1 MLMKKMVCKIDNDIH
16 NFTLGILIPIAII
29 VCFFCV
35 GFIDG
40 GAEAG
45 NFPVTQHG
53 TIQTIVILDD
63 GNEYIVSE
71 KDTNV
76 TVNTYGSNDPRN
88 WDICKY

>member
-1 MLMKKMVCKIDNDIH
+1 MKKVANKIDKSIH
-16 NFTLGILIPIAII
+16 SFTLGILIPIILIAA
-29 VCFFCV
+29 FFAV

-45 NFPVTQHG
+45 NFPVTRHA
-53 TIQTIVILDD
+53 TIRTVVILDD

-76 TVNTYGSNDPRN
+76 TVNTYGSNDPER

>member
-1 MLMKKMVCKIDNDIH
+1 MKKVVNKIDKIH
-16 NFTLGILIPIAII
+16 NYTFGILIPIAII
-29 VCFFCV
+29 VCFLCV
-35 GFIDG
+35 GLIDA

-45 NFPVTQHG
+45 NFPVTKHAVV
-53 TIQTIVILDD
+53 QTVVILDD

-76 TVNTYGSNDPRN
+76 TVNTYNTDNPEY

>member
-1 MLMKKMVCKIDNDIH
+1 MRKIINRVDNDIH
-16 NFTLGILIPIAII
+16 SFTLGILIPVILIAA
-29 VCFFCV
+29 VFAV

-53 TIQTIVILDD
+53 TIQTIIVLDD
-63 GNEYIVSE
+63 GNTYIVSE

-76 TVNTYGSNDPRN
+76 TVNTYGSNDPER
-88 WDICKY
+88 WDIGKW

>member
-1 MLMKKMVCKIDNDIH
+1 MRKVVNKIDRDIH

-29 VCFFCV
+29 VCFLCV
-35 GFIDG
+35 GLIDA

-45 NFPVTQHG
+45 NFPVTKHG

-63 GNEYIVSE
+63 GNTYIVSE

-76 TVNTYGSNDPRN
+76 TVNTYGSNDSRN
-88 WDICKY
+88 WDIGKY

>member
-1 MLMKKMVCKIDNDIH
+1 MKKIINKVDNEFH
-16 NFTLGILIPIAII
+16 RYTLGIFIPIILITA
-29 VCFFCV
+29 FFAV

-45 NFPVTQHG
+45 NFPVTQHA
-53 TIQTIVILDD
+53 TVKTIVILDD
-63 GNEYIVSE
+63 GNEIVSE

>member
-1 MLMKKMVCKIDNDIH
+1 MKKIINKVDNEFHRYTPGI
-16 NFTLGILIPIAII
+16 FIPIILITA
-29 VCFFCV
+29 FFAV

-45 NFPVTQHG
+45 NFPVTQRA
-53 TIQTIVILDD
+53 TVQTVVILDD
-63 GNEYIVSE
+63 GNTYIVSE

-76 TVNTYGSNDPRN
+76 TVNTYGSNDPER

>member
-1 MLMKKMVCKIDNDIH
+1 MRKIINRVDNDIH
-16 NFTLGILIPIAII
+16 SFTLGILIPIILIAA
-29 VCFFCV
+29 VFAV

-45 NFPVTQHG
+45 NFPVTKHAVV
-53 TIQTIVILDD
+53 QTVVILDD

>member
-1 MLMKKMVCKIDNDIH
+1 MKKVVNKIDNEFH
-16 NFTLGILIPIAII
+16 RYTMGILIPIILIAA
-29 VCFFCV
+29 FFAV

-45 NFPVTQHG
+45 NFPVTRHA
-53 TIQTIVILDD
+53 TIQTVVILDD
-63 GNEYIVSE
+63 GNTYIVSE

-88 WDICKY
+88 WDICHY